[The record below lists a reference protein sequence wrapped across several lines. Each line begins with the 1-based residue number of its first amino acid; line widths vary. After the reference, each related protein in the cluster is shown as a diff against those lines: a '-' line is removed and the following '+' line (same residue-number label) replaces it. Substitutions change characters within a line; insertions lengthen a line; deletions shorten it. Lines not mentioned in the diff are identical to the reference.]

1 MKGSEVMALKPKQ
14 KLLAELMVGNPYLNN
29 VEYADVVGIDPKT
42 LYKWKKTDEFQAYMS
57 ELLREQW
64 KDAEKLAQKK
74 MIELALNGDFRANQ
88 YILDNLGYKP
98 TTKVEADINT
108 DTIIRIIESEE

>member
-1 MKGSEVMALKPKQ
+1 MALKPKQ

-29 VEYADVVGIDPKT
+29 VEYAEAIGIDPKT

-74 MIELALNGDFRANQ
+74 MIELAMQGDYRANQ

-98 TTKVEADINT
+98 TTKVEADINA
-108 DTIIRIIESEE
+108 DIVINIGED

>member
-1 MKGSEVMALKPKQ
+1 MALKAKQ

-29 VEYADVVGIDPKT
+29 VEYADTVGIDPKT

-57 ELLREQW
+57 ELLKEQW

-74 MIELALNGDFRANQ
+74 MIELALNGDYRANA

-98 TTKVEADINT
+98 TTKVEADVNT
-108 DTIIRIIESEE
+108 DIVIKIGGDE